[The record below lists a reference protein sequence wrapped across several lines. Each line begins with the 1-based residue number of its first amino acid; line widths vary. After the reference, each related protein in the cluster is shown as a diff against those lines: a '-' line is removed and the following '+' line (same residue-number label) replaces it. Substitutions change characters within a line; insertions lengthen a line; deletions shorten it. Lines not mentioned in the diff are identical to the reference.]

1 MYHLVRADEIEF
13 MPGPPEHSSGLQRAM
28 LIGGHTGAVHTGLAK
43 IALAAG
49 HVDTHVHS
57 FETSFYVIA
66 GEPVLYLDGRGV
78 RLAPGACGVVPV
90 GTPHAWRS
98 EGAARF

>member
-1 MYHLVRADEIEF
+1 MYHLLRADEIELV
-13 MPGPPEHSSGLQRAM
+13 PGPPDRSSGLSRAL
-28 LIGGHTGAVHTGLAK
+28 LIGGHTGAVHTGLAL
-43 IALAAG
+43 IELAAG

-57 FETSFYVIA
+57 FETSFYVLS

-78 RLAPGACGVVPV
+78 QLMPGACGVVPV

-98 EGAARF
+98 DDA